1 MHANIGV
8 WTDTHMLE
16 HVHMQAHTVVGEHL
30 EYIFG
35 CNKYI
40 EGLLVFYSKLTSL
53 QDQVGPT

>member
-1 MHANIGV
+1 MCRADEEDTQQWPLAPHMHANIRV
-8 WTDTHMLE
+8 WTDTHVLR

-40 EGLLVFYSKLTSL
+40 
-53 QDQVGPT
+53 

>member
-1 MHANIGV
+1 MAPGSTYTCKHTRV
-8 WTDTHMLE
+8 DTHMLM

-40 EGLLVFYSKLTSL
+40 EGLLEGVHQKGKQSS
-53 QDQVGPT
+53 

>member
-1 MHANIGV
+1 MHANIRV
-8 WTDTHMLE
+8 WAYTHVLM

-40 EGLLVFYSKLTSL
+40 EGLL
-53 QDQVGPT
+53 